1 MKVGLLLNKD
11 VKDLP
16 NLNNNFKIQ
25 RNKLKEKNREIEHK
39 ILFKK
44 CHNFFKE
51 MGFKNQINNINNIN
65 NNIPRNIFPD
75 KLKTS
80 RALPRINF
88 PDRLKTSIALP
99 LINIPN
105 LEIENINNNEKSKN
119 ENNSLSKNILP
130 KSEKNINH
138 ISKTNIKSISMKK
151 AKKPKNIYL
160 EKINKRLKMHQK
172 TLEKLK
178 KPLFV
183 QRFKYDENTNNI
195 NIII

>member
-1 MKVGLLLNKD
+1 MKVGLILNKD

-16 NLNNNFKIQ
+16 NLKNNFKIQ
-25 RNKLKEKNREIEHK
+25 RNKLKEKNREIEYK

-51 MGFKNQINNINNIN
+51 MGFKNHIININNIN
-65 NNIPRNIFPD
+65 NDIPKNNFPD

-80 RALPRINF
+80 TALPRINF
-88 PDRLKTSIALP
+88 PNKLKTSIVLP

-105 LEIENINNNEKSKN
+105 LELEKIKNNIKGKN
-119 ENNSLSKNILP
+119 ENNSPSKNKLP

-138 ISKTNIKSISMKK
+138 INKTNIKSISMKK
-151 AKKPKNIYL
+151 TKKPKNIYM

-172 TLEKLK
+172 TLDKLK

>member
-1 MKVGLLLNKD
+1 MKVGILLNKD

-16 NLNNNFKIQ
+16 NLKNNFKIQ

-51 MGFKNQINNINNIN
+51 IGFKNQINNINNN
-65 NNIPRNIFPD
+65 NASKSIFPN

-80 RALPRINF
+80 SALPIINF
-88 PDRLKTSIALP
+88 QNRLKTSIALP
-99 LINIPN
+99 LISIPS
-105 LEIENINNNEKSKN
+105 LELENINKGKN
-119 ENNSLSKNILP
+119 KNDNNSFSKDTLP
-130 KSEKNINH
+130 KSEKSINCLTK
-138 ISKTNIKSISMKK
+138 IKNIKSISMKK
-151 AKKPKNIYL
+151 TKKPKNIFI
-160 EKINKRLKMHQK
+160 ERINKRLKMNQK
-172 TLEKLK
+172 TLDKLK

-183 QRFKYDENTNNI
+183 QRFKYDEKTNNI